1 MKENRFESLLFTLI
15 EDFVKQ
21 FTDWD
26 NDPCTKG
33 KALKRISKFSY
44 KNFRLSKD
52 FLDHWN
58 EVKTSVLDI
67 TDYERQ
73 LSSWLSMVEEFL
85 LFIRTAEKCVMYENS
100 DTKTIYSEILNENKR
115 SIYFIYDLYKV
126 KITFE
131 NTKIRNPAKTD
142 IALSMFSDS
151 TIKIMNIEIIR
162 TFGKQMK
169 NVFKYITGELF
180 LLEETSDIILLEN
193 MMRCISRQIYQELCV
208 ILNSVIP
215 IYTGITTI
223 DWEEL
228 VQDGL
233 WIRKH

>member
-1 MKENRFESLLFTLI
+1 
-15 EDFVKQ
+15 
-21 FTDWD
+21 
-26 NDPCTKG
+26 
-33 KALKRISKFSY
+33 
-44 KNFRLSKD
+44 
-52 FLDHWN
+52 
-58 EVKTSVLDI
+58 
-67 TDYERQ
+67 
-73 LSSWLSMVEEFL
+73 
-85 LFIRTAEKCVMYENS
+85 MYENS

-180 LLEETSDIILLEN
+180 LLEDTSDVILLEN